1 MTGTWSVRRLGE
13 EEWPRYRAV
22 RLAMLLDAPE
32 AYGSTF
38 AREVDFTEEDWRQ
51 RASGAVFLAER
62 GDGLP
67 LGAATLLRRDGHDG
81 EIVAMWVAGH
91 ARGDGVADALV
102 SSCSDLAVAEGGGT
116 VRLHVMLANPRAV
129 AFYTRLGFTFDG
141 ACADVPGCSRM
152 SRQSDTG

>member
-1 MTGTWSVRRLGE
+1 MTRDWSVRRLGE
-13 EEWPRYRAV
+13 EDWARYRAV

-38 AREVDFTEEDWRQ
+38 AREVGLAEEDWRE
-51 RASGAVFLAER
+51 RTGGSTFLAER
-62 GDGLP
+62 EDGLP
-67 LGAATLLRRDGHDG
+67 LGAATLLRREDHDP

-91 ARGDGVADALV
+91 VRGGGVADALV
-102 SSCSDLAVAEGGGT
+102 DACRDLAVAGGAGL

-129 AFYTRLGFTFDG
+129 TCYTRLGFVPDG

-152 SRQSDTG
+152 HWTPGTG